1 MLLGGS
7 CERGVEVNVLCR
19 LRRHRWRVEDID
31 GESYE
36 VCVRCRHYRND
47 VHWRD
52 INAGKPRMP
61 HGGGSDMN
69 GGHTAAG

>member
-1 MLLGGS
+1 MNALCLL
-7 CERGVEVNVLCR
+7 L
-19 LRRHRWRVEDID
+19 RHRWRVEDID

-52 INAGKPRMP
+52 INAGKPRTP
-61 HGGGSDMN
+61 LLDSGGDGY
-69 GGHTAAG
+69 GPLQG